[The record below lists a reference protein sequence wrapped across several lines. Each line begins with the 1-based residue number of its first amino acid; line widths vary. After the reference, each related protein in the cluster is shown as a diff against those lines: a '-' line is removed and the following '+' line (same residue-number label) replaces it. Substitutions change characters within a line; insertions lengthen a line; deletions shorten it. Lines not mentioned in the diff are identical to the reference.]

1 MVVLTVPRD
10 KVTAEFL
17 KHAGGFCTDGRRLF
31 EVVAVSKDPNEAKV
45 CVEDCWAPCGYPL
58 AFEREALLKMRV
70 VRWPAELA

>member
-10 KVTAEFL
+10 KVTEEFL
-17 KHAGGFCTDGRRLF
+17 SHAGGFCTDGRRLF

-58 AFEREALLKMRV
+58 SMAREALLEMRV
-70 VRWPAELA
+70 VRWPAALA